1 MWLIV
6 RNYRC
11 LLPFAMMHQNLCT
24 LRHKAMG
31 LSFDIQILILMV
43 FYRHNHD
50 PESIFQ
56 FLIETKSVNFMFTKL
71 FNIAILRSI
80 SGDSNAN
87 FKLYQVFFAPFASA
101 IYPKLRLNHHSQ
113 FSQCFLITFLCICYT
128 ICRLALVTAFQYHSI
143 IKHGSADKN
152 SPTVSLLYIGRKPST

>member
-6 RNYRC
+6 RNYHCHLRW
-11 LLPFAMMHQNLCT
+11 CT
-24 LRHKAMG
+24 RIYVPWGIKQWVWVLTLKF
-31 LSFDIQILILMV
+31 LFWWF
-43 FYRHNHD
+43 FYRHNPD

-56 FLIETKSVNFMFTKL
+56 FLIETKSANFMFTKL
-71 FNIAILRSI
+71 FNIAILRII

-87 FKLYQVFFAPFASA
+87 FKLYQAFFAPFASA
-101 IYPKLRLNHHSQ
+101 IYLKLRLNHHSQ

-152 SPTVSLLYIGRKPST
+152 SPTVSLLYVGRKPST